1 MNNRID
7 DQFSSTQRQAVEEAV
22 RHAEETT
29 ACEIIPV
36 VAEASGRYDRG
47 EDMIGLWCGVL
58 AAIAVWTW
66 FPARSV
72 EAGSGAWGAGTGALG
87 LVLLVAGIVGGFLV
101 GAVMASRTAWLRRLA
116 VPRKQQ
122 HEEVARRAREVFFD
136 QRVHH
141 TTGRT
146 GLLIYVSLLEH
157 EVTVLADQEILAHPA
172 LGTLLQERT
181 RDLLVGRLKTG
192 DVAEA
197 LASTIREIAPT
208 LAAALPIRPDDTN
221 EHPDALVLLPS
232 P

>member
-1 MNNRID
+1 MSNRID
-7 DQFSSTQRQAVEEAV
+7 EQFSSVQRQTVEEAV
-22 RHAEETT
+22 RRAEETT

-47 EDMIGLWCGVL
+47 EDMIGLWCAVL
-58 AAIAVWTW
+58 AAMAVWTW
-66 FPARSV
+66 FPSPSI
-72 EAGSGAWGAGTGALG
+72 EAGSGAWGTGTGVLG
-87 LVLLVAGIVGGFLV
+87 LVLLVGGIVGGFLA
-101 GAVMASRTAWLRRLA
+101 GAVVASRTIWLRRLA

-141 TTGRT
+141 TAGRT

-157 EVTVLADQEILAHPA
+157 EVAVLADQEILGHPA
-172 LGTLLQERT
+172 LGTPLVERT
-181 RDLLVGRLKTG
+181 RDLLVDRLKTG
-192 DVAEA
+192 NVAEA
-197 LASTIREIAPT
+197 LASTIREIAPA
-208 LAAALPIRPDDTN
+208 LAAALPVRPDDRN